1 MGKLRKTGYFVG
13 SEKTIASNSLSVVWG
28 TLVSIDAN
36 WLVVKSTVAATTPV
50 IEWVAV
56 WEKTFTANNAT
67 VAKDKLEYVVKNSEV
82 RVELATDADITQ
94 AMINDK
100 FDINSSQVVVTGAAG
115 TQLQLMEKIS
125 TRVWSFKI
133 L

>member
-1 MGKLRKTGYFVG
+1 MGKLRKTGYVIG

-28 TLVSIDAN
+28 DLVSIDAN
-36 WLVVKSTVAATTPV
+36 WLVVKSTIAATTPV
-50 IEWVAV
+50 IEWVAL
-56 WEKTFTANNAT
+56 WEKTFASDNAT
-67 VAKDKLEYVVKNSEV
+67 TKKAKLEYAVKNTEL
-82 RVELATDADITQ
+82 RVELPTDADITQ

-100 FDINSSQVVVTGAAG
+100 FDINSSQVVVTWAAW
-115 TQLQLMEKIS
+115 TQLQLMEKIK